1 MRVLIVEDE
10 PAIAQGV
17 ADSLRT
23 AGFLPDVVGG
33 GEEAWFRGS
42 TENYAAIVLDLGLP
56 KLDGLILMKRWRQEG
71 IEAPILVLSA
81 RGSWTDRVDGIDNG
95 ADDYLAKPFQM
106 AELIARLRALL
117 RRANG
122 LAQAAV
128 TLGGLSIDLRSRV
141 VTVNGAMVALTP
153 LEFRLI
159 NFMVLQ
165 KNRVVTQ
172 LELADVLY
180 AHDHERDANAIEAV
194 VSRLRRKLGGDIIKT
209 KRGFGYFIA
218 APQQ

>member
-1 MRVLIVEDE
+1 MRILIVEDE

-23 AGFLPDVVGG
+23 AGFLPDVVGD

-56 KLDGLILMKRWRQEG
+56 KLDGLTLMKRWRQEG

-106 AELIARLRALL
+106 AELIARLRALV

-128 TLGGLSIDLRSRV
+128 TLGGLNIDLRSRV

-165 KNRVVTQ
+165 KSRVVTQ

-194 VSRLRRKLGGDIIKT
+194 VSRLRRKLGSDIIKT

>member
-1 MRVLIVEDE
+1 MRILIVEDE
-10 PAIAQGV
+10 PAIARGI

-23 AGFLPDVVGG
+23 AGFLPDVVGD

-56 KLDGLILMKRWRQEG
+56 KLDGLTLMKRWRQEG

-106 AELIARLRALL
+106 AELIARLRALV

-128 TLGGLSIDLRSRV
+128 TLGGLNIDLRSRV

>member
-1 MRVLIVEDE
+1 MRILVVEDE
-10 PAIAQGV
+10 PAIAQAV
-17 ADSLRT
+17 ADSLHT
-23 AGFLPDVVGG
+23 AGFLPDVVGD

-56 KLDGLILMKRWRQEG
+56 KMDGLTLMKRWRHEG
-71 IEAPILVLSA
+71 IAAPILVLSA
-81 RGSWTDRVDGIDNG
+81 RGSWADRVDGIDNG

-106 AELIARLRALL
+106 PELLARLRALV

-128 TLGGLSIDLRSRV
+128 TLGGLHIDLRSRV

-159 NFMVLQ
+159 NFMALQ
-165 KNRVVTQ
+165 KDRVVTQ
-172 LELADVLY
+172 HELAEVLY

-194 VSRLRRKLGGDIIKT
+194 VSRLRRKLGSDIIKT
-209 KRGFGYFIA
+209 KRGFGYFVN
-218 APQQ
+218 APQA

>member
-1 MRVLIVEDE
+1 MRILIVEDE
-10 PAIAQGV
+10 PAIARGI

-23 AGFLPDVVGG
+23 AGFLPDVVGD

-56 KLDGLILMKRWRQEG
+56 KLDGLTLMKRWRQEG
-71 IEAPILVLSA
+71 IETPILVLSA

-106 AELIARLRALL
+106 AELIARLRALV

-128 TLGGLSIDLRSRV
+128 TLGGLNIDLRSRV

>member
-10 PAIAQGV
+10 PVIAQGV

-23 AGFLPDVVGG
+23 AGFLPDVVGD

-56 KLDGLILMKRWRQEG
+56 KLDGLTLMKRWRQEG

>member
-23 AGFLPDVVGG
+23 AGFLPDVVGD

-56 KLDGLILMKRWRQEG
+56 KLDGLTLMKRWRQEG

-122 LAQAAV
+122 LAQTAV
-128 TLGGLSIDLRSRV
+128 TLGGLHIDLRSRV

-165 KNRVVTQ
+165 KSRVVTQ

-194 VSRLRRKLGGDIIKT
+194 VSRLRRKLGSDIIKT

-218 APQQ
+218 ALQQ

>member
-23 AGFLPDVVGG
+23 AGFLPDVVGD

-56 KLDGLILMKRWRQEG
+56 KLDGLTLMKRWRHDG

-106 AELIARLRALL
+106 AELIARLRALM

-122 LAQAAV
+122 LAQTAV
-128 TLGGLSIDLRSRV
+128 TLGGLHIDLRSRV

-165 KNRVVTQ
+165 KSRVVTQ

-194 VSRLRRKLGGDIIKT
+194 VSRLRRKLGSDIIKT

>member
-10 PAIAQGV
+10 PAIARGI

-23 AGFLPDVVGG
+23 AGFLPDVVGD
-33 GEEAWFRGS
+33 GEQAWFHGS

-56 KLDGLILMKRWRQEG
+56 KLDGLTLMKRWRQEG

-81 RGSWTDRVDGIDNG
+81 RGSWTDRVDGIDSG

-106 AELIARLRALL
+106 AELIARLRALV

-122 LAQAAV
+122 LAQTAV
-128 TLGGLSIDLRSRV
+128 TLGGLNIDLRSRV

-165 KNRVVTQ
+165 KSRVVTQ

>member
-23 AGFLPDVVGG
+23 AGFLPDVVGD
-33 GEEAWFRGS
+33 GEEAWFLGS

-56 KLDGLILMKRWRQEG
+56 KLDGLTLMKRWRQEG

-106 AELIARLRALL
+106 AELIARLRALV

-128 TLGGLSIDLRSRV
+128 TLGGLNIDLRSRV

-165 KNRVVTQ
+165 KSRVVTQ

-194 VSRLRRKLGGDIIKT
+194 VSRLRRKLGSDIIKT

>member
-23 AGFLPDVVGG
+23 AGFLPDVVGD

-56 KLDGLILMKRWRQEG
+56 KLDGLTLMKRWRQEG

-106 AELIARLRALL
+106 AELIARLRALM

-122 LAQAAV
+122 LAQTAV
-128 TLGGLSIDLRSRV
+128 TLGGLHIDLRSRV

-165 KNRVVTQ
+165 KSRVVTQ

-194 VSRLRRKLGGDIIKT
+194 VSRLRRKLGSDIIKT